1 MESPVC
7 ETRLAGVCYLPWK
20 VKGKSMSTL
29 KATEAATIAEL
40 RARARARLPRAVF
53 DFIDGAADD
62 ELTMGWNVADLD
74 ALEWRPRVLTDVSK
88 RDNSAVILGARS
100 SLPLIV
106 APTGLA
112 SLAWARA
119 DVLLAQ
125 AASAAGVP
133 FTISTSSSVR
143 MEDIRRGAPDARLWF
158 QVYLYKDR
166 DLVRSLVARAR
177 AIGCDS
183 LVITVDVPLLGRRLR
198 DHRNRFTVPLRP
210 TARLLLDLLRCPRW
224 TAHILAN
231 GIPRMQNFVDGKRSA
246 SVASLAALMTSN
258 MDASVTWDAITTLR
272 NEWPGRLVL
281 KGILHAEDA
290 QQAVACGIDGI
301 VVSNH
306 GGRQMDSVTSTL
318 HALPE
323 VVSAVAGRAEVF
335 MDGGI
340 RRGSDIAKALA
351 LGATAVMAG
360 RAGLYGVGAG
370 GRLGADRAF
379 AILADELDR
388 CLALLGCSAATRL
401 NPAWL
406 RHRESTGANLPWKVL

>member
-1 MESPVC
+1 
-7 ETRLAGVCYLPWK
+7 
-20 VKGKSMSTL
+20 MSIP

-62 ELTMGWNVADLD
+62 ELTLRWNVADFD
-74 ALEWRPRVLTDVSK
+74 TLEWRPRVLNDVSK
-88 RDNSAVILGARS
+88 RDSSAMILGARS

-112 SLAWARA
+112 SLAWAQA

-125 AASAAGVP
+125 AASSTGVP

-166 DLVRSLVARAR
+166 DLVRSLIARAR
-177 AIGCDS
+177 AIDCDS

-198 DHRNRFTVPLRP
+198 DRRNRFTVPLRP
-210 TARLLLDLLRCPRW
+210 TARLLFDLLRCPRW

-231 GIPRMQNFVDGKRSA
+231 GIPRMQNFVDGKRPE

-258 MDASVTWDAITTLR
+258 MDSSVTWEAVATLR
-272 NEWPGRLVL
+272 DEWPGRLVL
-281 KGILHAEDA
+281 KGILHGEDA
-290 QQAVACGIDGI
+290 QRAASYGIDGI

-323 VVSAVAGRAEVF
+323 IVAAVAGRTEVF
-335 MDGGI
+335 IDGGI
-340 RRGSDIAKALA
+340 RRGADIAKALA

-370 GRLGADRAF
+370 GRSGADRAL
-379 AILADELDR
+379 AILAEELDR
-388 CLALLGCSAATRL
+388 CLALLGCAAASHL
-401 NPAWL
+401 DPAWL
-406 RHRESTGANLPWKVL
+406 RSRDSTGINLPWKVL

>member
-1 MESPVC
+1 
-7 ETRLAGVCYLPWK
+7 
-20 VKGKSMSTL
+20 MSIPG
-29 KATEAATIAEL
+29 ATEAATIAEL

-62 ELTMGWNVADLD
+62 ELTLRWNVADFD
-74 ALEWRPRVLTDVSK
+74 TLEWRPRVLNDVSK
-88 RDNSAVILGARS
+88 RDSSAMILGARS

-112 SLAWARA
+112 SLAWAQA

-125 AASAAGVP
+125 AASATGVP

-166 DLVRSLVARAR
+166 DLVRSLIARAR
-177 AIGCDS
+177 AIDCDS

-198 DHRNRFTVPLRP
+198 DRRNRFTVPLRP
-210 TARLLLDLLRCPRW
+210 TARLLFDLLRCPRW

-231 GIPRMQNFVDGKRSA
+231 GVPRMQNFVDGKRPE

-258 MDASVTWDAITTLR
+258 MDPSVTWDAIATLR
-272 NEWPGRLVL
+272 DEWPGRLVL
-281 KGILHAEDA
+281 KGILHGEDA
-290 QQAVACGIDGI
+290 QRAASYGIDGI

-323 VVSAVAGRAEVF
+323 IVAAVAGRTEVF
-335 MDGGI
+335 IDGGI

-370 GRLGADRAF
+370 GRSGADRAL
-379 AILADELDR
+379 AILAEELDR
-388 CLALLGCSAATRL
+388 CLALLGCAAASHL
-401 NPAWL
+401 DPVWL
-406 RHRESTGANLPWKVL
+406 RSRDSTGINLPWKV

>member
-1 MESPVC
+1 
-7 ETRLAGVCYLPWK
+7 
-20 VKGKSMSTL
+20 MSIP

-40 RARARARLPRAVF
+40 RARARVRLPRAVF

-62 ELTMGWNVADLD
+62 ELTLRWNVADFD
-74 ALEWRPRVLTDVSK
+74 TLEWRPRVLNDVSK
-88 RDNSAVILGARS
+88 RDSSAMILGARS

-112 SLAWARA
+112 SLAWAQA

-166 DLVRSLVARAR
+166 DLVRSLIARAR
-177 AIGCDS
+177 AIDCDS

-198 DHRNRFTVPLRP
+198 DRRNRFTVPLRP
-210 TARLLLDLLRCPRW
+210 TARLLFDLLRCPRW

-231 GIPRMQNFVDGKRSA
+231 GIPRMQNFVAGKRPE

-258 MDASVTWDAITTLR
+258 MDSSVTWDAIATLR
-272 NEWPGRLVL
+272 DEWPGRLVL
-281 KGILHAEDA
+281 KGILHGEDA
-290 QQAVACGIDGI
+290 QRAASYGIDGI

-323 VVSAVAGRAEVF
+323 IVAAVAGRTEVF
-335 MDGGI
+335 IDGGI
-340 RRGSDIAKALA
+340 RRGADIAKALA

-370 GRLGADRAF
+370 GRSGADRAL
-379 AILADELDR
+379 AILAEELDR
-388 CLALLGCSAATRL
+388 CLALLGCAAAFHL
-401 NPAWL
+401 DPAFL
-406 RHRESTGANLPWKVL
+406 RSRDSTGLNLPFKLF

>member
-1 MESPVC
+1 
-7 ETRLAGVCYLPWK
+7 
-20 VKGKSMSTL
+20 MSIPE
-29 KATEAATIAEL
+29 ATEAATIAEL

-62 ELTMGWNVADLD
+62 ELTMGWNVADFD
-74 ALEWRPRVLTDVSK
+74 ALEWRPRVLIDVSK
-88 RDNSAVILGARS
+88 RDSSAMILGARS
-100 SLPLIV
+100 SLPLII

-119 DVLLAQ
+119 DALLAQ

-231 GIPRMQNFVDGKRSA
+231 GIPRMQNFVDSKRPA

-258 MDASVTWDAITTLR
+258 MDASVTWDAIATLR
-272 NEWPGRLVL
+272 DEWPGRLVL
-281 KGILHAEDA
+281 KGILHEEDA

-351 LGATAVMAG
+351 LGATAVMVG

-379 AILADELDR
+379 AILAEELDR
-388 CLALLGCSAATRL
+388 CLALLGCSTATRL

-406 RHRESTGANLPWKVL
+406 RHRERTGANLPWKVL

>member
-1 MESPVC
+1 
-7 ETRLAGVCYLPWK
+7 
-20 VKGKSMSTL
+20 MSIP
-29 KATEAATIAEL
+29 KATESATIAEL

-62 ELTMGWNVADLD
+62 ELTLRWNVADFD
-74 ALEWRPRVLTDVSK
+74 TLEWRPRVLNDVSR
-88 RDNSAVILGARS
+88 RDSSAMILGARS

-112 SLAWARA
+112 SLAWAQA

-125 AASAAGVP
+125 AASATGVP

-166 DLVRSLVARAR
+166 DLVRSLIARAR
-177 AIGCDS
+177 AIDCDS

-198 DHRNRFTVPLRP
+198 DRRNRFTVPLRP
-210 TARLLLDLLRCPRW
+210 TARLLFDLLRCPRW

-231 GIPRMQNFVDGKRSA
+231 GIPRMQNFVDGKRPG

-258 MDASVTWDAITTLR
+258 MDSSVTWEAVATLR
-272 NEWPGRLVL
+272 DEWPGRLVL
-281 KGILHAEDA
+281 KGILHGEDA
-290 QQAVACGIDGI
+290 QRAASYGIDGI

-323 VVSAVAGRAEVF
+323 IVAAVAGRTEVF
-335 MDGGI
+335 IDGGI
-340 RRGSDIAKALA
+340 RRGADIAKALA

-370 GRLGADRAF
+370 GRSGADRAL
-379 AILADELDR
+379 AILAEELDR
-388 CLALLGCSAATRL
+388 CLALLGCAAASHL
-401 NPAWL
+401 DPAWL
-406 RHRESTGANLPWKVL
+406 RSRDSTGINLPWKVL